1 MKSKL
6 QKRREAIQ
14 RLRDAQFINSKQF
27 RILAN
32 EGYSIDSPQMYA
44 AEQRWDSA
52 RLQEIAYLESLS

>member
-1 MKSKL
+1 MKSKP

-14 RLRDAQFINSKQF
+14 RLRDATFVNSKQF

-32 EGYSIDSPQMYA
+32 KGHNLDSPLMHA
-44 AEQRWDSA
+44 AEERWNDA